1 MARATSPAEPG
12 TIERLAE
19 WVLAVRAEHI
29 ADRTALQA
37 KLLLLDTIGCGI
49 AARDD
54 ECARAVLAT
63 VDALGGPPQCTIIG
77 DARKTSMPNAVLAN
91 GTLIRVLDLND
102 FYVSPSGDLGG
113 HPSDN
118 IPVALAAAE
127 AHESAGRELIAAIVI
142 GYEIFARCLEP
153 LEEDSWDRSTISGL
167 VAPAMAGRLM
177 GLDRNR
183 LANALALGGARAATP
198 TVVRFGNISATKSIA
213 NALVAQ
219 SGVQAA
225 MLAAAN
231 VTGPLDLLEHAHG
244 LKIVFPDAE
253 AMASLTAPLSGAI
266 MNCHIKAYPCLVTGQ
281 PVVAA
286 GLEIHRLIG
295 GDVARLKHI
304 ELRVS
309 DTPQIVR
316 QLHDPGRID
325 PTSREAADH
334 SFGFL
339 AAVAMIDGK
348 FGVAQFEGERWNDPK
363 VRALMRQ
370 LEIVPDPDLTRRAPN
385 SCPCALHATTADGK
399 EHRVEVLHPP
409 GFSLGGLDANAVTD
423 KFEAITADFL
433 PRSAQQRIIEAV
445 MGLESAASCAP
456 LFSALTAEDGLARQ
470 RRP

>member
-12 TIERLAE
+12 TIERLAD
-19 WVLAVRAEHI
+19 WVLAVRAHDI
-29 ADRTALQA
+29 ADRAVLQA

-63 VDALGGPPQCTIIG
+63 VDALGGPPQCTVIG
-77 DARKTSMPNAVLAN
+77 NARKTSMPNAVLAN

-127 AHESAGRELIAAIVI
+127 AQESSGRELIAAIVI
-142 GYEIFARCLEP
+142 GYEIFARCLVP

-177 GLDRNR
+177 GLDRHL

-225 MLAAAN
+225 MLAAAH

-244 LKIVFPDAE
+244 LKIVFPDTA
-253 AMASLTAPLSGAI
+253 AMAALTAPLSDAI

-295 GDVARLKHI
+295 GDIARLRQIK
-304 ELRVS
+304 LLVS
-309 DTPQIVR
+309 DSPQIVR
-316 QLHDPGRID
+316 QLHDPGRIN
-325 PTSREAADH
+325 PASREAADH

-339 AAVAMIDGK
+339 AAVAVIDGK

-370 LEIVPDPDLTRRAPN
+370 LEIVPDADLTRRAPD
-385 SCPCALHATTADGK
+385 SCPCALHAVTLDGK
-399 EHRVEVLHPP
+399 EHRAEVLHPP
-409 GFSLGGLDANAVTD
+409 GFSHGGLDAKAVTG

-433 PRSAQQRIIEAV
+433 ARNAQQRIIEAV
-445 MGLESAASCAP
+445 MGLDNAASCAA
-456 LFSALTAEDGLARQ
+456 LFGALAAKAEQARH
-470 RRP
+470 